1 MRRVLVLLIF
11 LLLIG
16 VAAVVGYSFFGDMSP
31 PEGPVVLSV
40 EINGE

>member
-16 VAAVVGYSFFGDMSP
+16 VATVVGYSFFGDMTP
-31 PEGPVVLSV
+31 PEGPVVLPV
-40 EINGE
+40 EINGQ